1 MRKND
6 YQEHD
11 PDGTLALNPVTSM
24 TPEPPFIGR
33 GKPIIVAAL
42 LALGLAANEEEV
54 SYPAALL
61 VGDLLRARLAK
72 GAHP

>member
-1 MRKND
+1 
-6 YQEHD
+6 
-11 PDGTLALNPVTSM
+11 M

-33 GKPIIVAAL
+33 GKPIIVAVL
-42 LALGLAANEEEV
+42 RALGLAANEEKV

-61 VGDLLRARLAK
+61 LGDVLPARLAK

>member
-1 MRKND
+1 M
-6 YQEHD
+6 
-11 PDGTLALNPVTSM
+11 SM
-24 TPEPPFIGR
+24 TPEPSFIGR
-33 GKPIIVAAL
+33 GKRIIVAAL